1 MNVTNSAGVC
11 TGMSAFVRRTR
22 LPTESRKYFLPRFLL
37 TGGLGPH
44 GGALPQGPRLAQL
57 GAPQYLA
64 AHTLR
69 LCRDEGTLLSG
80 RYRTAAGFAPQII
93 DRQAACQCR
102 KGLEVGLRAK

>member
-11 TGMSAFVRRTR
+11 TGMSAFVRKTR

-37 TGGLGPH
+37 ADGLRPH
-44 GGALPQGPRLAQL
+44 GRALPQGPRLAQL

-80 RYRTAAGFAPQII
+80 RYRTAAGFAPPIT
-93 DRQAACQCR
+93 DRQAARQLS
-102 KGLEVGLRAK
+102 KGRAVG